1 MKIDA
6 KINIDV
12 RNGERRSI
20 ELQQN
25 SAIEGNLKNENFVCE
40 INFTKKFLQFCFSL
54 FFCEINITRC

>member
-25 SAIEGNLKNENFVCE
+25 SAIEGKEKNQSCDREK
-40 INFTKKFLQFCFSL
+40 I
-54 FFCEINITRC
+54 R

>member
-25 SAIEGNLKNENFVCE
+25 SAIEGKEKNTERE
-40 INFTKKFLQFCFSL
+40 WDKISYSH
-54 FFCEINITRC
+54 